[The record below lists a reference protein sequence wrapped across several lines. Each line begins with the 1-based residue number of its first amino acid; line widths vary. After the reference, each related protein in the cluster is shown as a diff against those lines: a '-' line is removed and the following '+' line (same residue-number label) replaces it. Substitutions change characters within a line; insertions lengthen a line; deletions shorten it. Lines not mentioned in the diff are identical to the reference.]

1 MTIHLELIAPQQ
13 VAVISVIISNLDHFH
28 YLLTRYRPPQHAHH
42 PATELTNNELTDNGA
57 QPPNSLA
64 R

>member
-28 YLLTRYRPPQHAHH
+28 YLLTRSSSATRP
-42 PATELTNNELTDNGA
+42 
-57 QPPNSLA
+57 
-64 R
+64 